1 MWDGESA
8 RLSRR
13 LLLIARLVTRSF
25 VLYTEAPSQPLP
37 PFRAS
42 ESVNPNVVMEVF
54 TRRQTGGSSASVI
67 TGSSA
72 PCSLAHFIQVVTG
85 RAAGRGS
92 PRLRFCIAH
101 VANRDRFMS
110 HVYSGSFAGEGTW
123 YVFCPVVRVDACGR
137 RGAMLPA
144 CLLVAAAGIATAEAF
159 RVTQK
164 LPPAISSWVLLIQ
177 VGKIEYVLAQL

>member
-1 MWDGESA
+1 MERALACHDASF
-8 RLSRR
+8 S
-13 LLLIARLVTRSF
+13 LLVSSHVPSCCTP
-25 VLYTEAPSQPLP
+25 TDAPSPPLP

-92 PRLRFCIAH
+92 PRLRFCLAH
-101 VANRDRFMS
+101 VANRDRSMS
-110 HVYSGSFAGEGTW
+110 HVYSGSFEGGGTW

-144 CLLVAAAGIATAEAF
+144 QHLAAAAGIATFEAF

-164 LPPAISSWVLLIQ
+164 FADDTS
-177 VGKIEYVLAQL
+177 GKN